1 MQDQKRLNP
10 RRWFILPKWED
21 LPSDIRTDAVRP
33 YYDALSRHKAGLFFK
48 RVFDIFASLILIM
61 GICEMANLPYNIF
74 LKVWLKILIPMLI
87 IAVMIKCDSKGPV
100 FFRQE
105 RVAAYGVKFR
115 IHKFRTMVN
124 NAEKQGTSVT
134 VDNDVRI
141 TKAGAKLRDHRLDE
155 FPQLFDVLAGNMSF
169 VGTRPEVVKYV
180 DRYTDEMMAT
190 LLMPAGITS
199 IASIEYKDEAA
210 LLEKAEDADE
220 VYVKDILPAKMEYNL
235 KSVKEFSFFK
245 DIGILFKTVGAVFG

>member
-1 MQDQKRLNP
+1 MQKNKRLNP
-10 RRWFILPKWED
+10 GRWFILPKWEE
-21 LPSDIRTDAVRP
+21 LPSYMQTDAVRP
-33 YYDALSRHKAGLFFK
+33 YYIALSRHKAGLFFK
-48 RVFDIFASLILIM
+48 RVFDIFASLILI
-61 GICEMANLPYNIF
+61 
-74 LKVWLKILIPMLI
+74 ILLGIPMI
-87 IAVMIKCDSKGPV
+87 VIAVIIKCDSKGPV

-105 RVAAYGVKFR
+105 RVTSYGARFR

-155 FPQLFDVLAGNMSF
+155 FPQVFDVLAGNMSF

-180 DRYTDEMMAT
+180 ERYSDEMMAT

-199 IASIEYKDEAA
+199 VASIEYKDEAS
-210 LLEKAEDADE
+210 LLEKAEKADE
-220 VYVKDILPAKMEYNL
+220 TYVNEILPAKMEYNL
-235 KSVKEFSFFK
+235 KSVKEFGFFK
-245 DIGILFKTVGAVFG
+245 DIGVLFKTLTAVF

>member
-1 MQDQKRLNP
+1 MQNDKRLNP
-10 RRWFILPKWED
+10 GRWFILPKWEE
-21 LPSDIRTDAVRP
+21 LPSYMRTDAVRP
-33 YYDALSRHKAGLFFK
+33 YYIALSRHKAGLFFK
-48 RVFDIFASLILIM
+48 RIFDIFASLILI
-61 GICEMANLPYNIF
+61 
-74 LKVWLKILIPMLI
+74 ILLGIPMIVIAI
-87 IAVMIKCDSKGPV
+87 IIKCDSKGPV

-105 RVAAYGVKFR
+105 RVTSYGARFR

-155 FPQLFDVLAGNMSF
+155 FPQVFDVLAGNMSF

-180 DRYTDEMMAT
+180 ERYDDEMMAT

-199 IASIEYKDEAA
+199 VASIEYKDEAS
-210 LLEKAEDADE
+210 LLEKAENADE
-220 VYVKDILPAKMEYNL
+220 TYVKEILPAKMKYNL
-235 KSVKEFSFFK
+235 KSVKEFGFFK
-245 DIGILFKTVGAVFG
+245 DIGVLFKTLAAVF

>member
-1 MQDQKRLNP
+1 MQNGKRLNSG
-10 RRWFILPKWED
+10 RWFILPKWEE
-21 LPSDIRTDAVRP
+21 LPSYMQTDAVRP
-33 YYDALSRHKAGLFFK
+33 YYIALSRHKAGLFFK
-48 RVFDIFASLILIM
+48 RVFDIFASLILI
-61 GICEMANLPYNIF
+61 
-74 LKVWLKILIPMLI
+74 ILLGIPMI
-87 IAVMIKCDSKGPV
+87 VIAVIIKCDSKGPV

-105 RVAAYGVKFR
+105 RVTSYGARFR

-155 FPQLFDVLAGNMSF
+155 FPQVFDVLAGNMSF

-180 DRYTDEMMAT
+180 ERYSDEMMAT

-199 IASIEYKDEAA
+199 VASIEYKDEAS
-210 LLEKAEDADE
+210 LLEKAENADE
-220 VYVKDILPAKMEYNL
+220 TYVNKILPAKMEYNL
-235 KSVKEFSFFK
+235 KSVKEFGFFK
-245 DIGILFKTVGAVFG
+245 DIGVLFKTLTAVF

>member
-48 RVFDIFASLILIM
+48 RVFDIFASLILI
-61 GICEMANLPYNIF
+61 
-74 LKVWLKILIPMLI
+74 ILLGIPMLI
-87 IAVMIKCDSKGPV
+87 IAVMIKSDSKGPV

-190 LLMPAGITS
+190 LLMPSGITS